1 MYSDEKTDS
10 SEDTD
15 KVIEISTNV
24 PETEPL
30 KQDMRKHNLK
40 VHALHYKYFD
50 KIFNDDSFAS
60 RRLIKLFKF
69 RSGLPIDLPNRE
81 NEDC

>member
-40 VHALHYKYFD
+40 VHA
-50 KIFNDDSFAS
+50 
-60 RRLIKLFKF
+60 
-69 RSGLPIDLPNRE
+69 
-81 NEDC
+81 